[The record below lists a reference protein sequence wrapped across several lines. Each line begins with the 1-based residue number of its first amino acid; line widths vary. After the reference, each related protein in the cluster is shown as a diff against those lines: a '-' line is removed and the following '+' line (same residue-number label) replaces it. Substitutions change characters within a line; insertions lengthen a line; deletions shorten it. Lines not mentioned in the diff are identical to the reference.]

1 MVGAHLPPILM
12 CQFDVAFK
20 FLVDAVASF
29 RGLQLDIG
37 HVGVVADDFPK
48 HITLIMADVNAVDV
62 GASVLALHNVL
73 ADSHGECKESE
84 KQDEV

>member
-1 MVGAHLPPILM
+1 MVGAHLQPILM
-12 CQFDVAFK
+12 CQLDVVLK
-20 FLVDAVASF
+20 LLVDAVATF
-29 RGLQLDIG
+29 RGFQVNIG

-48 HITLIMADVNAVDV
+48 HIALIMADVNAVDV

-73 ADSHGECKESE
+73 ADNRGECKEGE